1 MADDKIT
8 ILVDSH
14 AHLDLPDFKAD
25 REEVVQRARKNGV
38 KSILCPLDVS
48 SGESLSQGSKL
59 KAEKDY
65 IYLAAGLHPHDAR
78 QLTPAHLAQIRKMAA
93 AGQILAI
100 GEIGLDFHYNF
111 SSPEN
116 QLEAFRQQLELATEL
131 KLPVIIHSRE
141 AADKIIE
148 IIKSVRYQLGGI
160 LHCFSESWPLAKA
173 MIDLGFLVS
182 FSGILTYE
190 RATKVQEA
198 ARRLPLDVLL
208 VETDSPYLT
217 PYPEKKT
224 HRRNE
229 PSFVV
234 TTARKLAS
242 LKNIDFNQVAEAT
255 TKNFFRFFRLKNS
268 C

>member
-1 MADDKIT
+1 MVGKIRCEKEGDYFMADDKIT

-78 QLTPAHLAQIRKMAA
+78 QLTPAHLAQIRKMAV

-160 LHCFSESWPLAKA
+160 LHCFSESWPKQQI
-173 MIDLGFLVS
+173 MYNV
-182 FSGILTYE
+182 
-190 RATKVQEA
+190 
-198 ARRLPLDVLL
+198 
-208 VETDSPYLT
+208 
-217 PYPEKKT
+217 
-224 HRRNE
+224 
-229 PSFVV
+229 
-234 TTARKLAS
+234 
-242 LKNIDFNQVAEAT
+242 
-255 TKNFFRFFRLKNS
+255 
-268 C
+268 